1 MKEQTTFMT
10 RFEQYYESMRLQYFR
25 ATGTFDHLIPSVE
38 TKILEQNQVLVS
50 KLRKEAADA
59 EQELIMRRTRLVEVE
74 SNMEQGLFTNRRGWE
89 HFMTTTLKRPVHFI
103 PRDRTRYVPLAPV
116 GRGDLLGS
124 EQAGSSSGYRDGSS
138 IGKAGDLRTVLGS
151 RRSETV
157 GRRRS
162 RSRSRGRSRKRVA
175 PEGSDHT
182 QKRRRSLTPFTVN
195 RPEKEPRLILDSAEH
210 LSCGKFVSSK
220 GKGKGKGKSTQ
231 ARLLTQDEVEE
242 RNVVFQM
249 DVDNVEMIDRLLGY
263 EDSD

>member
-1 MKEQTTFMT
+1 MYSTCYECTGLHSRVGTGLGFINLLFIILGWKLYIYRLITQMYSTRDEYNGLQMFILNGMKSDECTGLHLRNNTGMSFVGLLFIILDRRLRIYRLMD
-10 RFEQYYESMRLQYFR
+10 QYYNIDNEYEGLQEQEQ
-25 ATGTFDHLIPSVE
+25 ATRIGRPQKE
-38 TKILEQNQVLVS
+38 AILEW
-50 KLRKEAADA
+50 
-59 EQELIMRRTRLVEVE
+59 IRLY
-74 SNMEQGLFTNRRGWE
+74 
-89 HFMTTTLKRPVHFI
+89 
-103 PRDRTRYVPLAPV
+103 RD
-116 GRGDLLGS
+116 
-124 EQAGSSSGYRDGSS
+124 SSGT
-138 IGKAGDLRTVLGS
+138 GKAGDLRTVLVS

-210 LSCGKFVSSK
+210 SSCGKFVSSK
-220 GKGKGKGKSTQ
+220 GKGKGRSTQ
-231 ARLLTQDEVEE
+231 ARLVTQDEVEE

-249 DVDNVEMIDRLLGY
+249 DVDNVEMVNRLLGY